1 MTAEPAAIQSIDKRV
16 RLIQAL
22 TVAWM
27 SVEFVV
33 SLVAAWRAHSLALF
47 AFAGDSI
54 VELLSGV
61 VVWWRFRSSN
71 QNAERWAA
79 RAAGILLFAVAGSVV
94 LGSGLTLFGYSEAQ
108 PSYLGIGVLIAAAVL
123 MPLLAKE
130 KRRLSSKT
138 GSAALRADASESALC
153 GYMSIIALIGL
164 VLNSVWH
171 ISWADPVAAL
181 LIVPLVVREG
191 WEAVQGKA
199 CDCC

>member
-1 MTAEPAAIQSIDKRV
+1 MAAELAAIQSIEKRV
-16 RLIQAL
+16 RVIQAL
-22 TVAWM
+22 TIAWM

-33 SLVAAWRAHSLALF
+33 SLVAAWRAHSPALF
-47 AFAGDSI
+47 AFSGDSI
-54 VELLSGV
+54 VELLSAIM
-61 VVWWRFRSSN
+61 VWWRFRSGN
-71 QNAERWAA
+71 ENAEQWAA
-79 RAAGILLFAVAGSVV
+79 RVAGVLLFAVAGFVV
-94 LGSGLTLFGYSEAQ
+94 LGSVMTFLGYSEAR

-153 GYMSIIALIGL
+153 GYMSIIALVGL

-171 ISWADPVAAL
+171 ITWADPVAAL

>member
-1 MTAEPAAIQSIDKRV
+1 MATVSQTDARHIHQI

-22 TVAWM
+22 TIAWM
-27 SVEFVV
+27 SVEFAL
-33 SLVAAWRAHSLALF
+33 SFVAAWRAHSPALF

-54 VELLSGV
+54 VELLSAV
-61 VVWWRFRSSN
+61 VVWWRFHSHN
-71 QNAERWAA
+71 ENAEQWAA
-79 RAAGILLFAVAGSVV
+79 RATGILLFAVAGFVV
-94 LGSGLTLFGYSEAQ
+94 LGSMLTLFGYSEAK
-108 PSYLGIGVLIAAAVL
+108 PSNLGIGVLIAAAVL

-164 VLNSVWH
+164 VPNSVWH
-171 ISWADPVAAL
+171 ITWTDPVAAL

-199 CDCC
+199 CNCC